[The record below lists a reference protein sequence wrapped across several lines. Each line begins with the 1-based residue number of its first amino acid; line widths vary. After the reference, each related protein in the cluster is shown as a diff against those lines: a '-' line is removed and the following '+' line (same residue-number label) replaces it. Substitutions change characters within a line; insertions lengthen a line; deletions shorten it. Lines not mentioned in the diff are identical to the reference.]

1 MITNTDFPGKVQV
14 GFIEYFGSGEPSSE
28 KPVRSPECS
37 LLTGSLLKHS
47 DFSFRFMNRLLP
59 VVLLSLLTINTQ
71 AQTTFRLTSVP
82 ATTPAGATLYLAGSF
97 NNWTPDNAA
106 YALTANADGTFQLT
120 LPASVKGNLEF
131 KFTRGSWATVESDAG
146 HADIGN
152 RTYTVGSGPA
162 TVNLQVAGWKDQGST
177 GPVACQSTALQP
189 NVRVMSETFAMP
201 QLGRTRRVWVY
212 LPNDYATAPA
222 KRYPVLYMHDGQNV
236 FDACTSFSGE
246 WGVDETLSLLQQQG
260 LDATGSIVVAVDN
273 GGAER
278 LNELSPWKNAQYG
291 GGQGDQYVDFMVQ
304 TLKPYIDANYRTLT
318 GREFTGIAGSS
329 MGGLISTY
337 AALKYPLVYSKV
349 GVFSP
354 AYWFAEQPLFQYV
367 RQHPANPAT
376 RFYFVSG
383 ATESQTMVPLMQAL
397 RDSLARGG
405 VPAANLNFHTPADG
419 QHAEW
424 FWKREFA
431 AAYQWLNQA
440 AVLTGRHP
448 AASLA
453 FSAYPNPAQNHL
465 TFQLPADVR
474 EARVEIRDASG
485 RLVLRNKLKNG
496 AVLDVSPLAKGL
508 YQLHISAG
516 GRQGVQAL
524 VKE

>member
-1 MITNTDFPGKVQV
+1 
-14 GFIEYFGSGEPSSE
+14 
-28 KPVRSPECS
+28 
-37 LLTGSLLKHS
+37 
-47 DFSFRFMNRLLP
+47 MNRLLLP
-59 VVLLSLLTINTQ
+59 ALLGLLAANTQ
-71 AQTTFRLTSVP
+71 AQTTFRLTAVP
-82 ATTPAGATLYLAGSF
+82 AATPAGATLYLAGSF
-97 NNWTPDNAA
+97 NSWTPGSAA
-106 YALTANADGTFQLT
+106 HTLTANPDGSYQIT
-120 LPASVKGNLEF
+120 LPATIKGNLEF
-131 KFTRGSWATVESDAG
+131 KFTRGSWATVESDAQ

-152 RTYTVGSGPA
+152 RTYVAGNGPA
-162 TVNLQVAGWKDQGST
+162 TVELQIAGWKDQGT
-177 GPVACQSTALQP
+177 NGPGPCQSTALQP
-189 NVRVMSETFAMP
+189 NVRVMSESFAMP

-246 WGVDETLSLLQQQG
+246 WGVDETLSQLQQQG

-354 AYWFAEQPLFQYV
+354 AFWFAEQPLFQYV

-383 ATESQTMVPLMQAL
+383 ANESQTMVPLMQAM
-397 RDSLARGG
+397 RDSLAKGG
-405 VPAANLNFHTPADG
+405 VPAANLSFRAPADG

-424 FWKREFA
+424 FWKREFS
-431 AAYQWLNQA
+431 AAYQWLNQP
-440 AVLTGRHP
+440 AVLAGRHP

-453 FSAYPNPAQNHL
+453 FSAYPNPAHDRL
-465 TFQLPADVR
+465 TLRLPADVR
-474 EARVEIRDASG
+474 EARVEILELSG
-485 RLVLRNKLKNG
+485 RMVRKEKLRNG
-496 AVLDVSPLAKGL
+496 DALDVSPLAKGL
-508 YQLHISAG
+508 YQLRVTAG
-516 GRQGVQAL
+516 ARQGSQVLA
-524 VKE
+524 KE